1 MFQDPILSMKPTSY
15 SEQNQ
20 RTLDEIR
27 EENQRLSQ
35 SIDEMNRRRM
45 NQGQQPQ
52 TPVWDEIDGIERG
65 MTNAEHA
72 YLSANSEYQESAAA
86 IQAIL
91 QREYLRIMRP
101 AVEGTKD
108 GKDALEKHLTLIKRL
123 QKSAKDEAVK
133 KQALMDEYVNGY
145 SDIPFKEFLKMK
157 QEGGK

>member
-1 MFQDPILSMKPTSY
+1 MFQDPILSMKPASY

-45 NQGQQPQ
+45 NQGQQLQ

-65 MTNAEHA
+65 MTDAEHA

-101 AVEGTKD
+101 VVENTKD
-108 GKDALEKHLTLIKRL
+108 GKDALEKHLTLVKRL
-123 QKSAKDEAVK
+123 RKSAKDEAGK
-133 KQALMDEYVNGY
+133 RYALMDEYMSGY
-145 SDIPFKEFLKMK
+145 RQMTFDEFLKMK
-157 QEGGK
+157 GIQQ